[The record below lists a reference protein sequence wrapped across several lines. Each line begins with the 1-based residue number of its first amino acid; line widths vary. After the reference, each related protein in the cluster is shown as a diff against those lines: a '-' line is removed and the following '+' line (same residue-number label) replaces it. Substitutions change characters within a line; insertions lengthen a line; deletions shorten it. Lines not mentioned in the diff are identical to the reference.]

1 MTIAYACEDYL
12 GADEYIE
19 VVRKSGLNR
28 PIEDRGRVERMLAHA
43 NLIISARQDG
53 KIVGFARSLT
63 DFCFCCYL
71 SDLAVDRALQGKGI
85 GKRLIEETRKAAG
98 GALTTTLLL
107 SAPTAMT
114 FYQGIKMPHA
124 DNCFLYRRQ
133 K

>member
-1 MTIAYACEDYL
+1 MTIAYATEDYL
-12 GADEYIE
+12 GADEYSD

-28 PIEDRGRVERMLAHA
+28 PLDDRARVERFLKHS
-43 NLIISARQDG
+43 NLFVTAREDG
-53 KIVGFARSLT
+53 KLIGLARSLT
-63 DFCFCCYL
+63 DFCFACYL
-71 SDLAVDRALQGKGI
+71 SDLAVDRAYQGKGI

-98 GALTTTLLL
+98 GGQTTTLLL

-124 DNCFLYRRQ
+124 DNCYLYRRT